1 MPTQTLMYFS
11 CMASWNKARACALHK
26 HIRNRLPNVTGF
38 SQAPSAS
45 HSEGGELRMFHLML
59 RRTAG
64 PRSKQKRA
72 TSPIESV
79 SSIRPP
85 WSHQCNR
92 APVKVQLDQRPSL
105 IAAAPCRKF
114 SRRQAVSGTISRDI
128 ANAMRSTSKWNKG
141 HLT

>member
-11 CMASWNKARACALHK
+11 GMVSWNKARDCALHK
-26 HIRNRLPNVTGF
+26 HIRSRLPNVTGF

-45 HSEGGELRMFHLML
+45 HSGGELRMFQLKL

-105 IAAAPCRKF
+105 IASAPFRKF
-114 SRRQAVSGTISRDI
+114 SRRPAVCATISHDI
-128 ANAMRSTSKWNKG
+128 ANAMRSTSKWNRG
-141 HLT
+141 CLT